1 MKIILN
7 DEVKVKANE
16 FDKIVLILKHH
27 ELVLIKK
34 ALEQYYG
41 SEEEINNINR
51 EVFDAHEFKN
61 TAGFRDFFHFA
72 GHGAMHIS
80 GNKSIGCT
88 DFITTVNS

>member
-34 ALEQYYG
+34 ALEQY
-41 SEEEINNINR
+41 SDVDEENISKINY

-61 TAGFRDFFHFA
+61 AASLKIKLIKMIQKIKDKLNEV
-72 GHGAMHIS
+72 M
-80 GNKSIGCT
+80 
-88 DFITTVNS
+88 VY